1 MAAIS
6 RRHLM
11 TIAGLLAGGALTSC
25 APSTQTETVRSPN
38 AGDGDASQA
47 QTGGEGAAA
56 GTSEGEAVFSQ
67 REGEQLLVIAKV
79 LDSPRL
85 VVGSYVL
92 VTFRNAVADAT
103 VSPGTLITWMS
114 TLAPETLGYI
124 SGWDLRVE
132 PTSE

>member
-1 MAAIS
+1 M
-6 RRHLM
+6 
-11 TIAGLLAGGALTSC
+11 
-25 APSTQTETVRSPN
+25 
-38 AGDGDASQA
+38 
-47 QTGGEGAAA
+47 
-56 GTSEGEAVFSQ
+56 
-67 REGEQLLVIAKV
+67 IAKV

>member
-1 MAAIS
+1 MVAIS

-11 TIAGLLAGGALTSC
+11 AIAGLLAGGALASC
-25 APSTQTETVRSPN
+25 GQGAQTETARSPN

-103 VSPGTLITWMS
+103 VSPGTLITWIS

-124 SGWDLRVE
+124 SAWDLRVKS
-132 PTSE
+132 TSK